1 MILLTEKN
9 LDKYIHISNYILEKY
24 KKGIITKTHFSDIIR
39 IELLIKY
46 GGTWVD
52 ASILMTDYEEKYF
65 FKDLFFFSVLTD
77 NYTAGSSWFLTSE
90 KNSPILRATRDM
102 MYEYWRYSNS
112 LREYLLVYIF
122 FKFACDLYT
131 SDYDKVEVNPIEIHK
146 LFQPLL
152 AEPYEHKLFK
162 KITSLTSIHK
172 LDTNINIFSEEE
184 LFYQHFIK
192 LYSNIS
198 FNLSFN

>member
-1 MILLTEKN
+1 
-9 LDKYIHISNYILEKY
+9 
-24 KKGIITKTHFSDIIR
+24 
-39 IELLIKY
+39 
-46 GGTWVD
+46 
-52 ASILMTDYEEKYF
+52 
-65 FKDLFFFSVLTD
+65 
-77 NYTAGSSWFLTSE
+77 
-90 KNSPILRATRDM
+90 M

-112 LREYLLVYIF
+112 LKEYLLVYIF

-172 LDTNINIFSEEE
+172 LDNNINIFSEEE

-192 LYSNIS
+192 LYFNNSY
-198 FNLSFN
+198 NLSFN

>member
-1 MILLTEKN
+1 
-9 LDKYIHISNYILEKY
+9 
-24 KKGIITKTHFSDIIR
+24 
-39 IELLIKY
+39 
-46 GGTWVD
+46 
-52 ASILMTDYEEKYF
+52 MTDYEEKYF

-90 KNSPILRATRDM
+90 KDSPILRATRDM
-102 MYEYWRYSNS
+102 MYEYWRKSDN

-122 FKFACDLYT
+122 FKFAWDLYT
-131 SDYDKVEVNPIEIHK
+131 SDCDKVEVNPIEIHK

-152 AEPYEHKLFK
+152 AEPFEHKLFK

-172 LDTNINIFSEEE
+172 LDTNMIILSEKEI
-184 LFYQHFIK
+184 FYQHFIK

-198 FNLSFN
+198 YNLSFN